1 VFICQRRKR
10 KLDLFYYL
18 RYNLCPAST
27 KKLGGRAVFLTGGLI
42 MANIDLTLGGTTGI
56 SETAARKQYV
66 FKNTIDFGIS
76 GNELVATDIGRML
89 NIPAGF
95 FMHTFGVRLDLVQ
108 GATATCVFGDGSAA
122 NGWVA
127 TSYDLDGTALD
138 TSFCLPGDT
147 FPALGGKLYHVADTI
162 DIDPGH
168 VVDTAIITVFAAGF
182 MV

>member
-1 VFICQRRKR
+1 
-10 KLDLFYYL
+10 
-18 RYNLCPAST
+18 
-27 KKLGGRAVFLTGGLI
+27 
-42 MANIDLTLGGTTGI
+42 MANIDLTLGGTTGV
-56 SETAARKQYV
+56 SETAARKQMV
-66 FKNTIDFGIS
+66 FKNTIDFSIS

-95 FMHTFGVRLDLVQ
+95 FMHTFGVRLDVVQ
-108 GATATCVFGDGSAA
+108 GAVATCVFGDATAA
-122 NGWVA
+122 NGWIA

-168 VVDTAIITVFAAGF
+168 VVDAAVITVFAAGF
-182 MV
+182 MVE